1 MSGYILVESAS
12 LNIFAFAL
20 IIMIRTIIDKVLVL
34 GSRSSL
40 ALLPT
45 ALLVHL
51 IKLLLKLSSESVDD
65 LLGVLAGLLGVLL
78 FLLPPTSLLF
88 QFLSVFLVD
97 RLLEHFN
104 LGQLLIL
111 GYFEL
116 LFTLI
121 IEVKVVLRFF

>member
-1 MSGYILVESAS
+1 MSGYVLVESAT
-12 LNIFAFAL
+12 LDVLAFAL

-40 ALLPT
+40 TLLPT

-51 IKLLLKLSSESVDD
+51 IKLLLKLSSESIDD

-78 FLLPPTSLLF
+78 FLLPPASLLF
-88 QFLSVFLVD
+88 QFLSVFLVN
-97 RLLEHFN
+97 RLLELFD